1 MNERRRSGSPCWRA
15 PVSSLLTAYK
25 TAITAAAPVE
35 QIRSDKH
42 VHDNTN
48 KALFASYLSL
58 GDEVSHDG
66 GVAELGG
73 QVDAA
78 AALAVDQR
86 RVCAVFHELH
96 HHG

>member
-1 MNERRRSGSPCWRA
+1 MDFRITL
-15 PVSSLLTAYK
+15 SL
-25 TAITAAAPVE
+25 P
-35 QIRSDKH
+35 
-42 VHDNTN
+42 TN
-48 KALFASYLSL
+48 KLRYLSF
-58 GDEVSHDG
+58 GDKVGHDG